1 MNKGI
6 FVTGIGTEVGKTVIS
21 AILTEALEA
30 DYWKPIQSGDLDFT
44 DTMKVQSWISN
55 SKTKFHPEAY
65 RLNTPMSPHAAA
77 AIDGVEIDL
86 SQINLAV
93 TANFLLAEGAGGLL
107 VPLNYKD
114 CIIDLIQHLQLPV
127 ILISKHY
134 LGSINHTLLSIE
146 ALRNRNIPIGGLIFN
161 GEEHP
166 TTEAIIQEMSGIQA
180 LCRINPLENIT
191 KEKIADEAKRIKGKV
206 LQLKFS
212 EGDS

>member
-55 SKTKFHPEAY
+55 TKTKFHPEAY
-65 RLNTPMSPHAAA
+65 RLKTPMSPHAAA
-77 AIDGVEIDL
+77 AIDGVSIDL
-86 SQINLAV
+86 RQINLAT
-93 TANFLLAEGAGGLL
+93 TANFLVVEGAGGLL
-107 VPLNYKD
+107 VPLNDKD
-114 CIIDLIQHLQLPV
+114 CIIDLIQKLNLPV
-127 ILISKHY
+127 VLVSRHY

-146 ALRNRNIPIGGLIFN
+146 ALRNRNISIAGLIFN

-166 TTEAIIQEMSGIQA
+166 TTESIIEEMSGIKA
-180 LCRINPLENIT
+180 LCRIQPLENFS
-191 KEKIADEAKRIKGKV
+191 KEKIAEEARRVKDKV
-206 LQLKFS
+206 LRLKFS

>member
-6 FVTGIGTEVGKTVIS
+6 FVTGIGTEVGKTIVS
-21 AILTEALEA
+21 AILTEALAA

-44 DTMKVQSWISN
+44 DTMKVQSLISN
-55 SKTKFHPEAY
+55 SKSKFHPEAY
-65 RLNTPMSPHAAA
+65 RLNIPMSPHAAA
-77 AIDGVEIDL
+77 AIDGMEIDL

-107 VPLNYKD
+107 VPLNHKD

-127 ILISKHY
+127 VLVSRHY

-146 ALRNRNIPIGGLIFN
+146 ALRNRKIPIAGLIFN

-166 TTEAIIQEMSGIQA
+166 TTEAIIQEMSGIEA
-180 LCRINPLENIT
+180 LCRINPLETIT
-191 KEKIADEAKRIKGKV
+191 KEKIAEEAHRVKDKV
-206 LQLKFS
+206 FQLKHS
-212 EGDS
+212 EGD